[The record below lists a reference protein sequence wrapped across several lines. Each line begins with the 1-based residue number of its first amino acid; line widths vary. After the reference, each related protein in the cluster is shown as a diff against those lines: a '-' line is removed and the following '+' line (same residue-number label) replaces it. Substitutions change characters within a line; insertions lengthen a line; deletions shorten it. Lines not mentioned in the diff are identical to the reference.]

1 MLARMADSLY
11 WMNRYLERAEFSAR
25 LVSLQVQRL
34 PVGSA
39 AEIARGWQLLF
50 AGLGAD
56 PREFVAADT
65 LEDDDYL
72 FADGYTLTDLL
83 TFEAGNPGSILNC
96 MTAARE
102 NAREVRS
109 SIGPRIWSSLNRE
122 YLKLRET
129 TLVEVWKREPELLYR
144 DIAEGIERFHG
155 VCDTSMRHGEEWSF
169 MQLGKYVE
177 RAQLVAS
184 LLAAHRGETRGLAPG
199 AEPGMR
205 DEPDWPLLLHACN
218 AFEAY
223 GREYGGAFEEG
234 KVVRL
239 LAQDAELPFSLRF
252 CLQRLREGVNVI
264 GPPAPHET
272 RPGPSDVLGRLGAL
286 LDGHADP
293 AFGAQTPGSGG
304 LAPLGRRFREF
315 HDALERSYVYYPA
328 NA

>member
-1 MLARMADSLY
+1 MLARVADSLY

-39 AEIARGWQLLF
+39 DEIARGWQLLF

-56 PREFVAADT
+56 PSEFVLPGA

-83 TFEAGNPGSILNC
+83 TFETGNPGSILNC

-109 SIGPRIWSSLNRE
+109 SIGPRIWSCLNRE

-129 TLVEVWKREPELLYR
+129 RLVDVWKREPELLYR
-144 DIAEGIERFHG
+144 DIAEGVERFHG
-155 VCDTSMRHGEEWSF
+155 VCDTSMRHGEAWSF

-177 RAQLVAS
+177 RAQLVGS
-184 LLAAHRGETRGLAPG
+184 LLAAHCGGTQASDQDD
-199 AEPGMR
+199 AE
-205 DEPDWPLLLHACN
+205 WPVLLRACN

-223 GREYGGAFEEG
+223 GHEYGGAFEQG
-234 KVVRL
+234 NILQL
-239 LAQDAELPFSLRF
+239 LVHEAELPFSLRF
-252 CLQRLREGVNVI
+252 CLQRLHSGLDVI
-264 GPPAPHET
+264 DPAPPGES
-272 RPGPSDVLGRLGAL
+272 RPTPFAILHRLDDL
-286 LDGHADP
+286 LDSYAEASSGNEPPD
-293 AFGAQTPGSGG
+293 SGG
-304 LAPLGRRFREF
+304 LAPVCRQFREF
-315 HDALERSYVYYPA
+315 HDALERSYVYYPV